1 MFFKKL
7 KIILLPILALLI
19 FIIVSVFILNAL
31 ISTPSVRH
39 YLLSR
44 LSASIGYELRAK
56 DIELS
61 FWKGVGINVSGLDAI
76 SLTGAE
82 KIQVSNIK
90 ITLQV
95 RELLRGNL
103 IPTNLV
109 FVRPQIQL
117 DSPFGPRALPGRRKI
132 IWQTLKQFGRDFQ
145 KIYIRKFAGLLSL
158 SIEDA
163 KVSIND
169 LPFDLDSIN
178 FDLVQRS
185 EIPLKLDITL
195 DGRIGLHQEKIS
207 LQIKGS
213 ITQDTDEKGLAFAE
227 AVLKTSDVP
236 LTWIKWPSSFPV
248 EKGSA
253 EIRVKIWGPLTGPMS
268 SRGQVR
274 AKDLDFLIVGAKNK
288 KSFYF
293 KRFAI
298 AFDTHYSES
307 ILQISSLQLKSEN
320 VLMSASS
327 RIDFGEPSN
336 PYLAFSVKA
345 PFMPLGTFQKIFPSP
360 LLPSWL
366 EARLFPLFT
375 KGDVRLDLFSLNGRL
390 NQIRNLHLAKN
401 ATLLTLKLTCMAF
414 NVLEGKPGLPFTGV
428 SGVVK
433 IEKGTLSVSNVLAG
447 FGKSSLKKGSFNV
460 SSLYGADRTFHI
472 LFEGDFSLEDLL
484 RQRKIDLIPVDLR
497 RKLQG
502 FESAAGRLKTG
513 ISISYDSALK
523 YLKIREGTFQL
534 VGGVIQHKGLILP
547 LVLTRAELEIK
558 GEKNRRFQGIGQ
570 WGKTKIQ
577 FSGSVGALFQFGEVK
592 VSAKADVNEIA
603 DILYQGRTLLGKFQT
618 PVPLQFTLFKRK
630 RIWASRGEIA
640 LNDVRFEA
648 GSLFIA
654 PVQKDSRILFDI
666 ELDPGKKVDFKRL
679 RLHTGE
685 SSLQMAG
692 SYDLKDKDTLSL
704 RVSTD
709 RLAVEDLGIR
719 FKTGN
724 LRVYGFFAFNAVLKI
739 SRKNL
744 ELTELNGKIAAQ
756 GLSLFSAALPWP
768 IVNSNFK
775 LRFSDPETHIE
786 SMNLQLGQNRLSIQ
800 GRLKEWRRLK
810 GELMISTSRLDF
822 SDWITHKT
830 GDAFNYNGSALGRFI
845 NKSDLRIKLKAG
857 KGQFENIKYGP
868 LEVQGAFRSGDIYI
882 TNSDI
887 QLEHGTLRVKG
898 HVKRG
903 KTPETLLSGYI
914 KLTKQPLKE
923 LPQQFDGL
931 TSRLEGLLTLE
942 GFFFTRGGKKEDL
955 ISSLNGGMNILIE
968 KGMIK
973 KKSHVIFEIFEF
985 LSLKNLFKKRP
996 ETFSKEGF
1004 YFETIMAHITID
1016 NGVLGTDSLMMKSPI
1031 FNGITKGK
1039 MDLADLRV
1047 DAEMG
1052 VQPLGTVDFLISNIP
1067 IVGYIL
1073 TGKEK
1078 SLLVYYFKVEGLF
1091 PTPDVRYVPLE
1102 NLGKST
1108 FGFFKRLFFTPGR
1121 IFKDISEVSQEFS
1134 QNEASDPSL
1143 DKENKM
1149 DQTGP

>member
-1 MFFKKL
+1 MLFKKL

-44 LSASIGYELRAK
+44 LSASIGYELHAK

-82 KIQVSNIK
+82 KIQISNIK

-103 IPTNLV
+103 IPTTLV

-117 DSPFGPRALPGRRKI
+117 DNPFGPRVFPGRRKI
-132 IWQTLKQFGRDFQ
+132 TLQTLKQFGRDFQ
-145 KIYIRKFAGLLSL
+145 GIYIRKSAGLLSL
-158 SIEDA
+158 AIEDA
-163 KVSIND
+163 KISIND
-169 LPFDLDSIN
+169 LPFEFDSIN

-185 EIPLKLDITL
+185 EDPFKLDIAL
-195 DGRIGLHQEKIS
+195 NGKIGLHQERIS
-207 LQIKGS
+207 LQMKGS
-213 ITQDTDEKGLAFAE
+213 ITQDADEKGRTFAE

-253 EIRVKIWGPLTGPMS
+253 EIRVKIQGPLTGPMS

-288 KSFYF
+288 KSFSF
-293 KRFAI
+293 KRFVI
-298 AFDTHYSES
+298 DFDTHYSES
-307 ILQISSLQLKSEN
+307 ILRISSLQLKSEN

-327 RIDFGEPSN
+327 RIDFGKLSN
-336 PYLAFSVKA
+336 PHLAFRAKA

-401 ATLLTLKLTCMAF
+401 AALLTLKLTCKAF
-414 NVLEGKPGLPFTGV
+414 NVLEGKSGLPFTNV

-433 IEKGTLSVSNVLAG
+433 IEKGALSVSDVLAG
-447 FGKSSLKKGSFNV
+447 FGKSSLEKGSFNV
-460 SSLYGADRTFHI
+460 SSLYGANRTFHI
-472 LFEGDFSLEDLL
+472 LFEGEFSLEDLML
-484 RQRKIDLIPVDLR
+484 QRKIDLIPVDLH

-523 YLKIREGTFQL
+523 YMKVRKGTFQL
-534 VGGVIQHKGLILP
+534 VGGFIQHKRLILP
-547 LVLTRAELEIK
+547 LVLTRAELKIK

-570 WGKTKIQ
+570 WGKSKIQ
-577 FSGSVGALFQFGEVK
+577 FSGSVGPLFQIGEVK
-592 VSAKADVNEIA
+592 VSAKADVTEIA
-603 DILYQGRTLLGKFQT
+603 DIFFPDRTLLRKFQT

-654 PVQKDSRILFDI
+654 PTQKDSRILFDI
-666 ELDPGKKVDFKRL
+666 ELDPDKKIDFKHL
-679 RLHTGE
+679 RWHTGE
-685 SSLQMAG
+685 SSLQMTGA
-692 SYDLKDKDTLSL
+692 YDLKDKDTLSL
-704 RVSTD
+704 GVSTD
-709 RLAVEDLGIR
+709 RLAVENLGIR
-719 FKTGN
+719 FKTGD
-724 LRVYGFFAFNAVLKI
+724 LRAYGLFAFNAMLKI

-744 ELTELNGKIAAQ
+744 ELTELNGEMVAQ
-756 GLSLFSAALPWP
+756 GLSLFSAAFPWP
-768 IVNSNFK
+768 VVNSNFK
-775 LRFSDPETHIE
+775 LKFSGKETHIE

-810 GELMISTSRLDF
+810 GSLVVSTSRLDF

-830 GDAFNYNGSALGRFI
+830 GSAFNYNDSALGRFI
-845 NKSDLRIKLKAG
+845 DKSDLRIKFKIG
-857 KGQFENIKYGP
+857 KGQFEGMKYGP
-868 LEVQGAFRSGDIYI
+868 LKVQGTFRSGDINI

-887 QLEHGTLRVKG
+887 QLEHGILHVKG

-923 LPQQFDGL
+923 LPQKFDGL

-942 GFFFTRGGKKEDL
+942 GFFFTRGKKKKDL
-955 ISSLNGGMNILIE
+955 ISGLNGGLNILIE
-968 KGMIK
+968 KGMFK
-973 KKSHVIFEIFEF
+973 KKSHVIFKILEF
-985 LSLKNLFKKRP
+985 LSLKNLLKKRP
-996 ETFSKEGF
+996 ETFSKGGF
-1004 YFETIMAHITID
+1004 YFETIMAHIAID
-1016 NGVLGTDSLMMKSPI
+1016 NGVSGTDSLMMKSPI
-1031 FNGITKGK
+1031 FNGIAKGK
-1039 MDLADLRV
+1039 MDLAGLKV
-1047 DAEMG
+1047 DAEVG
-1052 VQPLGTVDFLISNIP
+1052 IQPLGTVDFLISNIP

-1108 FGFFKRLFFTPGR
+1108 FGFIKRLLFTPGR
-1121 IFKDISEVSQEFS
+1121 IFKDILKITQEFS
-1134 QNEASDPSL
+1134 QKEVSQLSV

-1149 DQTGP
+1149 DP